1 MDGDHLD
8 YERAEATRRWQHLRL
23 INVAVGD
30 MYLELARAHVKIRR
44 DTRAACGLL
53 MKACEMFAAAGLSHR
68 SRLAWRYCRVLHAAR
83 WRSAR

>member
-30 MYLELARAHVKIRR
+30 MYLELARAHVTIRR
-44 DTRAACGLL
+44 DKRSACGLL
-53 MKACEMFAAAGLSHR
+53 MKACEMYGAAGLSWR